1 MVDSGVGIMLD
12 IKLELENYQP
22 IQLEAVEESSGKL
35 PENMTEAINLF
46 NKALEDIR
54 FGNEDMAIIAL
65 KKAISLHP
73 GFYEAMNLLG
83 ICYAA
88 IGKDD
93 KAEFAFKQV
102 IDADDSSIKA
112 MDYLNKMKGLTGE
125 SDTQEYIAVKKKSK
139 TVKTKPQDSK
149 GSFFETAAKG
159 LQKEDNNL
167 YGLKYIAGIMIG
179 VVLVLFIWLMVPTNK
194 SLLSVKRE
202 EKIIKD
208 PELERQI
215 TQLNDRIKNL
225 EVDLQASKE
234 ENLRLIDS
242 FESYKTWSVRLE
254 QAEAEFTAGNVIQA
268 ADLLVNTQGQIPT
281 EFAAGHK
288 KLWDKVRLQAANQ
301 LYQEANKIY
310 DGNTTKDPEVY
321 KQVLAKFESVI
332 TYLENDRPN
341 YMPNLYY
348 QAGKAAAR
356 CDEMERA
363 VELFEAIIDQYPTS
377 QYSSYASVRLREISE
392 GRSISGN

>member
-1 MVDSGVGIMLD
+1 MLD
-12 IKLELENYQP
+12 IKLELGNYQP
-22 IQLEAVEESSGKL
+22 IRLEAVEESSGEL
-35 PENMTEAINLF
+35 PENIKEAINLF
-46 NKALEDIR
+46 NKALEDAR

-93 KAEFAFKQV
+93 MAEFAFRQV

-112 MDYLNKMKGLTGE
+112 LEYLNKMKGLAGE
-125 SDTQEYIAVKKKSK
+125 TDRTEITPVKKKSK
-139 TVKTKPQDSK
+139 TVKTRPQESR
-149 GSFFETAAKG
+149 GSLLESAAKG
-159 LQKEDNNL
+159 LQKEDNNI

-194 SLLSVKRE
+194 SLFSVVRE

-208 PELERQI
+208 PELEKQI
-215 TQLNDRIKNL
+215 AQLNEKIKNL
-225 EVDLQASKE
+225 EVDLQASNE
-234 ENLRLIDS
+234 EKLRVIDS
-242 FESYKTWSVRLE
+242 FESYKAWSGRLE
-254 QAEAEFTAGNVIQA
+254 QAEAEFSAGNIVQA
-268 ADLLVNTQGQIPT
+268 AELLVNTQGQIPT

-288 KLWDKVRLQAANQ
+288 KLWDKVRVQAANQ

-310 DGNTTKDPEVY
+310 DGNTAKDAEVY
-321 KQVLAKFESVI
+321 KQALEKFESAI

-363 VELFEAIIDQYPTS
+363 VELFEAIISQYPTS

-392 GRSISGN
+392 GKAISGN

>member
-1 MVDSGVGIMLD
+1 M
-12 IKLELENYQP
+12 
-22 IQLEAVEESSGKL
+22 
-35 PENMTEAINLF
+35 
-46 NKALEDIR
+46 
-54 FGNEDMAIIAL
+54 
-65 KKAISLHP
+65 
-73 GFYEAMNLLG
+73 
-83 ICYAA
+83 
-88 IGKDD
+88 
-93 KAEFAFKQV
+93 
-102 IDADDSSIKA
+102 
-112 MDYLNKMKGLTGE
+112 
-125 SDTQEYIAVKKKSK
+125 
-139 TVKTKPQDSK
+139 
-149 GSFFETAAKG
+149 
-159 LQKEDNNL
+159 
-167 YGLKYIAGIMIG
+167 
-179 VVLVLFIWLMVPTNK
+179 
-194 SLLSVKRE
+194 
-202 EKIIKD
+202 
-208 PELERQI
+208 
-215 TQLNDRIKNL
+215 
-225 EVDLQASKE
+225 DLQASKE